1 MHERMIDDSAD
12 PGGRSDPRDPS
23 AEPSPEPPDWTLLRS
38 FVEVVRTGSLTAAAR
53 SLRTT
58 QPTVGRHVRQ
68 LEARAGDALFD
79 RRDGRLVPTE
89 RAAELFPWAERVA
102 GEVLALGRAFA
113 LPVAALSGPV
123 RITTSE
129 VFAVHVL
136 PALIAPLLGEH
147 PGLSIEIAASDA
159 VEDLV
164 RRDADLAVRF
174 VRPQQPDLL
183 ARRVGW
189 VELGLYASPDYLK
202 ERGRPASV
210 GDLDGHCI
218 VGSAAGDEVRAFLDE
233 HGIEAS
239 AATMAARG
247 DSLLVR
253 MAAIQ
258 AGLGI
263 GPVHRWLADGDDAL
277 ERVLPDVAPPSLP
290 LWLVAHGDLARSRRL
305 RVVFDHL
312 ANELAVRFG

>member
-1 MHERMIDDSAD
+1 MHKRMADLPIEGPDSA
-12 PGGRSDPRDPS
+12 PSEPLSD
-23 AEPSPEPPDWTLLRS
+23 ALPDWTQLRS

-53 SLRTT
+53 NLRTT
-58 QPTVGRHVRQ
+58 QPTVGRHIRQ
-68 LEARAGDALFD
+68 LEKRAGDALFD

-89 RAAELFPWAERVA
+89 RASELLPWAERVA
-102 GEVLALGRAFA
+102 DEVVALGRAFA

-123 RITTSE
+123 RVTTSE

-136 PALIAPLLGEH
+136 PALIAPLLDEY
-147 PGLSIEIAASDA
+147 PGLLIEIAASDA

-174 VRPQQPDLL
+174 VRPQQPDLV

-202 ERGRPASV
+202 ERGRPTSV
-210 GDLDGHCI
+210 GDLDGHRI
-218 VGSAAGDEVRAFLDE
+218 VGSASGDEVRAFLDE

-263 GPVHRWLADGDDAL
+263 GPVHRWLADRDDAL
-277 ERVLPDVAPPSLP
+277 ERVLPDVALP
-290 LWLVAHGDLARSRRL
+290 TLPVWLVSHGDLARSRRL

-312 ANELAVRFG
+312 ANTLSDRFR